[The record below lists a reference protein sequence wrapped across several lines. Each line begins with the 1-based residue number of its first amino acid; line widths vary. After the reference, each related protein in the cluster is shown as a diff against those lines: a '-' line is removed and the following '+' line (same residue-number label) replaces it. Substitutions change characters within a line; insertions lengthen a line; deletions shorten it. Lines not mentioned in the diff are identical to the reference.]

1 MCAPPPSHPH
11 PKFDSVNIR
20 FKRKRLL
27 HGATSVGRWQ
37 RLYRTWR
44 ERGAPRATINTLTES
59 AFLETAF
66 LVRRDSEVK
75 MITTA
80 DLKAQTRRE
89 LADLAKNYGVPGWH
103 GLKKDELI
111 NEISKV
117 QRRLRRQANSAAK
130 KTSTSRKTSKSKV
143 TPSNSKSAK
152 ASASRSSSG
161 QKGSRSTSK
170 AAGSKGQTSS
180 SKRRSSTQ
188 KSPTQKTVTAS
199 SKSSKSKAKGAS
211 KAASP
216 KSSAAS
222 KGKSTSKS
230 VGSNSPN
237 SSKPL
242 PKLPEPKVSAKT
254 ARIRAQLRKRRETLQ
269 QNKDLS
275 TATLVAGAA
284 VNRGKAEKRAKEPL
298 QDRIVL
304 LVRDSFWLQASWEIT
319 RASVE
324 RARSSLAERWHT
336 ATPVLRLLSIA
347 DVDKNS
353 AESVERDITIHGGV
367 DTWYLD
373 VDEPPSRFRVLI
385 GYLADNG
392 DFHALCR
399 SNVVETPKPGDCER
413 LDEHWSD
420 IAEDYERIYSL
431 SGGNNNTSKDL
442 RDVFEDR
449 LSKQMPSRGENGQS
463 IAEPSLLRQAHLPFD
478 VDAELIVFGK
488 TVPSA
493 VVSVAGRPVKL
504 RDDGSF
510 TVRMELPDRRQVLPV
525 TAESGDGSKQRTTVI
540 AVERNTKVMEPVEA
554 EDRF

>member
-1 MCAPPPSHPH
+1 M
-11 PKFDSVNIR
+11 N
-20 FKRKRLL
+20 
-27 HGATSVGRWQ
+27 
-37 RLYRTWR
+37 
-44 ERGAPRATINTLTES
+44 
-59 AFLETAF
+59 
-66 LVRRDSEVK
+66 

-117 QRRLRRQANSAAK
+117 QRRLRRQANSATK
-130 KTSTSRKTSKSKV
+130 KTSASRKNSKSKV
-143 TPSNSKSAK
+143 TASVSKSAK
-152 ASASRSSSG
+152 ASVSKSSSR
-161 QKGSRSTSK
+161 QKGVKSASK
-170 AAGSKGQTSS
+170 AAGSNGQASS
-180 SKRRSSTQ
+180 SQRRSSTQ
-188 KSPTQKTVTAS
+188 KPVAAS
-199 SKSSKSKAKGAS
+199 SKTSKTKAKGAS
-211 KAASP
+211 KSTST
-216 KSSAAS
+216 KSSAS
-222 KGKSTSKS
+222 KVKSTRKS

-324 RARSSLAERWHT
+324 RAQSSLAERWHT

-353 AESVERDITIHGGV
+353 AESIERDITIHGGV

-399 SNVVETPKPGDCER
+399 SNVVETPKPGECER

-449 LSKQMPSRGENGQS
+449 LSKQMPVRGENGQS
-463 IAEPSLLRQAHLPFD
+463 ITDPSLLRQAHLPFD

-510 TVRMELPDRRQVLPV
+510 TVRMELPDKRQVLPV
-525 TAESGDGSKQRTTVI
+525 TAESRDGSKQRTTVI